1 MRKIAGLVVAVLLC
15 CSLLWGKPVRA
26 THSTLLPQES
36 YRLDIRVDP
45 TLKSVAGSGVL
56 EITNT
61 TSSPI
66 KRLVFSW
73 RENPDDT
80 AEFTVAGRA
89 LPLTRLSSDLLAADL
104 PVPLA
109 PDRHLK
115 VAMRFR
121 RSVSPSED
129 GNRLVLTD
137 WHPRLWLDGYSHA
150 SYDVSIVSPE
160 GVAVGASARQDAT
173 TKRYRADQLRV
184 FGIFLGRG
192 FQTSES
198 AAGATTVRV
207 LYQPEMKPR
216 AELLLNIAVDVVNFY
231 RQRIGFYPQPSL
243 TIIPG
248 ESEAIGGFP
257 LGTALVMIH
266 GMEPTANAP
275 ESHWRWITAHEIG
288 HQYWLEHVLAKDPDY
303 PSVNLRFGWLMIGL
317 GFWTDREYSRTHG
330 LPEAHPKRLQEF
342 ASSVRSGLD
351 TAITQPPEHIA
362 RLQFDYNS
370 KVIHDKGFA
379 VISALSAILGHDTFD
394 KVYRRT
400 LREYAGRRLG
410 TAEFRQIAEE
420 ESGQDLGWFFDP
432 MLHTGTYASYEI
444 GTVTKK
450 QDAAEHIVSAQ
461 VRSLGTLKLPVPVE
475 ATFEDGVRQRL
486 WMNRFAD
493 QQVLEFR
500 AKAPLKTLTI
510 DPDHE
515 LPLVFPPPDQAELQ
529 LAAEVIGLQW
539 TGDGAKSM
547 KLYRRAVDINAKE
560 VFWLK
565 LSLCLFEGG
574 HLQQALDAFAR
585 TAAQE
590 KDRRPPLYAGAIV
603 WQGMLH
609 DVLQNRETALGYY
622 RQALALSGDL
632 HMQFSQF
639 NLEIARPWVEERLV
653 TPFKWPK

>member
-1 MRKIAGLVVAVLLC
+1 MHKIAGVGVAVLLS
-15 CSLLWGKPVRA
+15 CSLLWGKPVKEVR
-26 THSTLLPQES
+26 STLVPQES
-36 YRLDIRVDP
+36 YRLDIRVGP
-45 TLKSVAGSGVL
+45 TLKIVTGSGVVG
-56 EITNT
+56 ITNT
-61 TSSPI
+61 TSTPI
-66 KRLVFSW
+66 KRLVLSW

-80 AEFTVAGRA
+80 AEFTVAGRS
-89 LPLTRLSSDLLAADL
+89 LPLTRLTRDLLAAEL

-109 PDRHLK
+109 PAGQLK
-115 VAMRFR
+115 VAMQFS
-121 RSVSPSED
+121 RSISPSED

-150 SYDVSIVSPE
+150 SYDVSITAPE
-160 GVAVGASARQDAT
+160 GVAVGASARQDSV
-173 TKRYRADQLRV
+173 TKRYRADHIRV

-216 AELLLNIAVDVVNFY
+216 AEQLLNIAADVVNFY
-231 RQRIGFYPQPSL
+231 RQRTGFYPQPSL
-243 TIIPG
+243 TIVPG
-248 ESEAIGGFP
+248 EPEAMGGFP
-257 LGTALVMIH
+257 MGTALVMIH

-288 HQYWLEHVLAKDPDY
+288 HQYWLEHVLAKDPEY
-303 PSVNLRFGWLMIGL
+303 PSANLRFGWLMIGL

-330 LPEAHPKRLQEF
+330 LPDVHPQRLQEF

-351 TAITQPPEHIA
+351 TAITQPPEHMA
-362 RLQFDYNS
+362 KLQFDYNS
-370 KVIHDKGFA
+370 KVTHDKGFA
-379 VISALSAILGHDTFD
+379 VISALSAIIGHHTFD
-394 KVYRRT
+394 RVYRRT
-400 LREYAGRRLG
+400 LREFAGRRLG
-410 TAEFRQIAEE
+410 AAEFRRIAEE

-450 QDAAEHIVSAQ
+450 QDAAEHIVNAQ

-486 WMNRFAD
+486 WTDRFAD
-493 QQVLEFR
+493 QQVLAFR
-500 AKAPLKTLTI
+500 SKAPLKALAI

-529 LAAEVIGLQW
+529 LAAEVMGLQW
-539 TGDGAKSM
+539 TGDGTKAL
-547 KLYRRAVDINAKE
+547 KLYRRAVEMNAKE
-560 VFWLK
+560 VFWRK

-590 KDRRPPLYAGAIV
+590 KDRHLSLYAGAIV

-609 DVLQNRETALGYY
+609 DALQERAAALEHY
-622 RQALALSGDL
+622 RQALAIPGDL
-632 HMQFSQF
+632 HLEHSQF
-639 NLEIARPWVEERLV
+639 NLVITRPWVEERLV